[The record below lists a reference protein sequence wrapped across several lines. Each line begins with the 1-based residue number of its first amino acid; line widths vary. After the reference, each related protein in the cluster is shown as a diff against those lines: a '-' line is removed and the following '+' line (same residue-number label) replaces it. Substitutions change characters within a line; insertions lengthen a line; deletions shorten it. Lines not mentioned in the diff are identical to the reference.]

1 MLIKKALQLLVF
13 ALLIA
18 GVIFIWE
25 KVRDLKNPFSTSHSP
40 EVTNNILLEKIT
52 AIGKLE
58 LVKYNFRDVV
68 ESKIQKDLLPDAKV
82 LLVVTGEATG
92 CIDLTKIRVADIENG
107 SDKLVVHLPEPEIC
121 TFKIDHAKSKVYDS
135 QFAFMDE
142 AELVDQAFKKAEV
155 QVQQSA
161 QAMGIIQETKTSA
174 QQILKPFLEQ
184 ISGKQVVLMY
194 AIKDVPRPL
203 K

>member
-1 MLIKKALQLLVF
+1 MLIKKLLQLFVF
-13 ALLIA
+13 VLLIA
-18 GVIFIWE
+18 GVIFLWE
-25 KVRDLKNPFSTSHSP
+25 KIRDVKNPFKSEHTT
-40 EVTNNILLEKIT
+40 EVTSNILLEKIT
-52 AIGKLE
+52 AMGKLE
-58 LVKYNFRDVV
+58 LVKYNFKDVV

-82 LLVVTGEATG
+82 LLVVMGEAIG
-92 CIDLTKIRVADIENG
+92 CIDLTKIRVGDIDNRT
-107 SDKLVVHLPEPEIC
+107 DQLVVHLPEPEIC

-184 ISGKQVVLMY
+184 ISGKQVVLVYTM
-194 AIKDVPRPL
+194 KDVPRPL